1 MPSKH
6 DRTAQRIARRERT
19 EYNSGPGAD
28 ILTGRRAIAV
38 EGPRTVRNGLRQL
51 QGYRRPVYIA
61 GADPAATRK
70 ALEITEGTSV
80 GVMTSGGKVIRRS
93 TRQR

>member
-1 MPSKH
+1 MPTKH
-6 DRTAQRIARRERT
+6 DRTASRIAGRERG
-19 EYNSGPGAD
+19 EYNRGRGAD

-38 EGPRTVRNGLRQL
+38 ETTRTVRNGLRQL

-70 ALEITEGTSV
+70 ALEVTEGTTV
-80 GVMTSGGKVIRRS
+80 GVMTSGGKILRRS
-93 TRQR
+93 TRRR